1 MVTNPKNETKK
12 QQKSNRKVI
21 DTLDWGGGGDNIGS
35 LVAVGMLGTRH
46 ESGTSMSVVVL
57 LDGEMCGHVV

>member
-21 DTLDWGGGGDNIGS
+21 DTLDWGGGDNIGS